1 MVLVKVPRA
10 QTHSCSVYVL
20 VVDRGGEGPSQKH
33 NNVFGLWNSRK
44 CLKNYFK
51 ICVYGLR

>member
-1 MVLVKVPRA
+1 MVLVKVPRV